1 MASAFPAMEQG
12 KSTENVAVNAV
23 EVDSTRVSLGILER
37 VRCMLVRMEYSVEID
52 L

>member
-1 MASAFPAMEQG
+1 MASAFSAMEQG
-12 KSTENVAVNAV
+12 KSTGNVAVNAV

-37 VRCMLVRMEYSVEID
+37 VRCMLARMEYSVEID